1 MTPTLDPSPIVGVD
15 SGNPTT
21 QGTPAL
27 AARPTS
33 PKPMVKPR
41 LRTFRNIQGRKLA
54 KSKHNGACPGA
65 FGRQGARRGR
75 GGAVQADSSPI
86 IPSQS

>member
-1 MTPTLDPSPIVGVD
+1 MTPTSDTPPLDAVKPTLQDD
-15 SGNPTT
+15 S
-21 QGTPAL
+21 TPAAL
-27 AARPTS
+27 PTP